1 MGEHR
6 SLRRRMQGIQH
17 RRRMRRWV
25 GCTRGTWVDVLQRI
39 NRPAIGGSLDNKE
52 WRDLRPRIRISRSLP
67 LEIGFECWLLDIHLI
82 CLRCV
87 GIGELAARHQRH
99 NRNPTRHRNQIGPI
113 MITRRIMIRE
123 DPALSL
129 ANPRLS
135 FAPLVALFGDPDNG
149 DANGL
154 CRALSRHG
162 HLAAVLLRG
171 QAGGAFEVA
180 GEMAVIFVA
189 DGLGYF
195 LDAQVAV
202 C

>member
-1 MGEHR
+1 MSEAKAMTEGNGNEYPTSKCAKIR
-6 SLRRRMQGIQH
+6 
-17 RRRMRRWV
+17 
-25 GCTRGTWVDVLQRI
+25 
-39 NRPAIGGSLDNKE
+39 E